1 MHSETFIQ
9 ALRVEDV
16 ARIIQY
22 PNIQA
27 MLTKESVF
35 LALNYH
41 PNLPGKLGHQAM
53 DFGSRF
59 LTDQDFL
66 SALPCEVYMNAAQNS
81 TMVNDMDP
89 KVLQAFS
96 SNEHF
101 WACLPI
107 GQVCY

>member
-1 MHSETFIQ
+1 MNVS
-9 ALRVEDV
+9 DV

-41 PNLPGKLGHQAM
+41 PNLPGKLGHQAL

-66 SALPCEVYMNAAQNS
+66 SILPCEVYMNAAKNS
-81 TMVNDMDP
+81 TIVDIMDT
-89 KVLQAFS
+89 KVLRAMS
-96 SNEHF
+96 INEHF
-101 WACLPI
+101 WTCLPI
-107 GQVCY
+107 GQVSY